1 MLLFAVTFI
10 GYSQDPVGPPI
21 GPTGPAEGC
30 VDFNNQSVG
39 GWQGNL
45 NNTGA
50 NVEIASPGPSGATTD
65 SYLLGHDDS
74 GPSYIY
80 NSSEYIGNWNTVL
93 GDNRNSCFCWDFRV
107 FDDAN
112 SGEIT
117 LLSPSIILVNN
128 PNNLNS
134 PNVNANIRAIFRSS
148 FTTTENAGWLHTCAP
163 IGLCDAAGN
172 LPSNEFGYWEM
183 LDGGD
188 CNDWDA
194 LIQDVTAIVLPIDY
208 YPNPS
213 EDIGWDNFCF
223 QNCDQLDL
231 PEINCELVDANFV
244 KGEDIE
250 GECCHD
256 LSLVNNDPNLNYSE
270 VVFTIVSPNVEYSL
284 FNASQGFTV
293 NNSYSGNSNANR
305 RNGITSPNGIPNGNL
320 QDIANMCFSSTN
332 GSELTTVDIEVTW
345 LLEPDSNGIEYIPC
359 RERVTLNCMEM
370 PMEGCCDSLENQ
382 IVNGDFEFGAEG
394 FESEYSFENDISVSS
409 ILPGS
414 YGVIN
419 TEEANSI
426 CDNWMVDDHTTNCDG
441 AGNFLVVNGQ
451 TGQTGSSIFW
461 GQTIQVDDTTDTYK
475 LCASFKHL
483 EQCCFDVTPTIDV
496 IINGVVVET
505 ITIDQTSGADPC
517 SWQDYTY
524 SFSPDNFSVT
534 IQFALDETALGDGND
549 LAVDDIIIHN
559 LPKAPFYISTQDQR
573 PQLTNIM
580 ASYGNISPSPGTADD
595 ILPSPECEF
604 EWFVAKID
612 NIDLSD
618 PSNPIVTFFSGT
630 EQMDGSLGNGGL
642 GWNSLTTSFP
652 LYDGASTP
660 NPAYPVDG
668 NFENGFYYISLTVNE
683 CDCYA
688 DSTDAKI
695 VGRFGLKGNEN
706 ETITHFTLSEESL
719 KRMEMIRQGY
729 RNGKEITFSNSFSKE
744 PTTLFF
750 TEKDQVL
757 LSQNEPNPFDNSTTI
772 SFYLPE
778 NTYSAKLQIT
788 SINGSLF
795 SSIPIDQNGH
805 GQVKIN
811 TVQYKEGIYFYSLI
825 IDDVVMETKRMVLT
839 R

>member
-1 MLLFAVTFI
+1 MEKIKLIFVSILLFAITFM
-10 GYSQDPVGPPI
+10 GHSQDQVGPP
-21 GPTGPAEGC
+21 EGC
-30 VDFNNQSVG
+30 MDFNEQSTG

-45 NNTGA
+45 NNSGA
-50 NVEIASPGPSGATTD
+50 NVEASSPGPSGSTTD
-65 SYLLGHDDS
+65 FFLLGHDDS

-80 NSSEYIGNWNTVL
+80 NSTEYLGNWNTVL
-93 GDNRNSCFCWDFRV
+93 GEDRNSCFCWDFRV

-112 SGEIT
+112 NGEIT
-117 LLSPSIILVNN
+117 LLAPSIILVNN
-128 PNNLNS
+128 PSSPNS
-134 PNVNANIRAIFRSS
+134 PNVNADIRAIFRSS
-148 FTTTENAGWLHTCAP
+148 FATTENSGWLHTCAP

-223 QNCDQLDL
+223 QDCDRLDI
-231 PEINCELVDANFV
+231 PDINCELVDVSLV

-256 LSLVNNDPNLNYSE
+256 LSLTNNDPNLNYEE
-270 VVFTIVSPNVEYSL
+270 VVFTIVSPNIEYSQ

-293 NNSYSGNSNANR
+293 NSSYSGNSNANR
-305 RNGITSPNGIPNGNL
+305 RNGITSPNGIPNGSL
-320 QDIANMCFSSTN
+320 QDIANMCFNSTN
-332 GSELTTVDIEVTW
+332 GSPLTTVDIEVSW
-345 LLEPDSNGIEYIPC
+345 LLEADSNGIEYISC
-359 RERVTLNCMEM
+359 RERITLNCMEM
-370 PMEGCCDSLENQ
+370 PKEGCCDSLENQ
-382 IVNGDFEFGAEG
+382 IVNGDFEFGPEG
-394 FESEYSFENDISVSS
+394 FETEYQFENDISVSS

-419 TEEANSI
+419 TEEASSI

-483 EQCCFDVTPTIDV
+483 EQCCFDVTPTIEV

-549 LAVDDIIIHN
+549 LAVDDIIISN

-573 PQLTNIM
+573 PQTSNIM
-580 ASYGNISPSPGTADD
+580 ASIFTIAPPTGPTQDD
-595 ILPSPECEF
+595 ILPSPECKY
-604 EWFVAKID
+604 EWMVAPVTDID
-612 NIDLSD
+612 FSTSPATVSTGTIDVGG
-618 PSNPIVTFFSGT
+618 PFSST
-630 EQMDGSLGNGGL
+630 NTSWD
-642 GWNSLTTSFP
+642 LTTSFP
-652 LYDGASTP
+652 GYGGGTPDGTF
-660 NPAYPVDG
+660 G
-668 NFENGFYYISLTVNE
+668 NGFFYIAMTVYDCE
-683 CDCYA
+683 CYA
-688 DSTDAKI
+688 DSTDAKV
-695 VGRFGLKGNEN
+695 VGRFGLKLPNGGDLEN
-706 ETITHFTLSEESL
+706 FVLSDDSKEAINS
-719 KRMEMIRQGY
+719 IRQGAY
-729 RNGKEITFSNSFSKE
+729 SETV
-744 PTTLFF
+744 PTTTLFNQADIN
-750 TEKDQVL
+750 KLNNGPSIQ
-757 LSQNEPNPFDNSTTI
+757 QNEPNPFDNSTTI
-772 SFYLPE
+772 SYFLPDSGQ
-778 NTYSAKLQIT
+778 SAILRIT
-788 SINGSLF
+788 AIDGSVLET
-795 SSIPIDQNGH
+795 IPIEQKGNGR
-805 GQVKIN
+805 VRIN
-811 TVQYKEGIYFYSLI
+811 STRYMEGVYFYSLV
-825 IDDVVMETKRMVLT
+825 IDDLVVETKRMVLT